1 MAKTPKGNEFF
12 LLLLMQDF
20 SALKFNFDLLGNVFI
35 FTANEWFT
43 TRFDLVLLQLG
54 YNLGLIKIRA

>member
-1 MAKTPKGNEFF
+1 
-12 LLLLMQDF
+12 MQDF

-43 TRFDLVLLQLG
+43 TGLDLA
-54 YNLGLIKIRA
+54 LIIIRV